1 MTPITNCHCQIL
13 SQLPESVFS
22 YFPVSLL
29 LSHFLIFSFSLSPF
43 CVFIV
48 GNTPNKKIL
57 SFFQSSFVIVTRPA
71 DSATKNGS
79 NSPSPTAE
87 DAEVARAMG
96 NNTGNGGGNN
106 GSQSAT
112 GDRNGIPQSD
122 DEEVES
128 TVTRGHSHS
137 RKMNRTNSSAS
148 SVISG
153 N

>member
-29 LSHFLIFSFSLSPF
+29 LSHFPCPLFVFSLL
-43 CVFIV
+43 VIRQ
-48 GNTPNKKIL
+48 TKKNL
-57 SFFQSSFVIVTRPA
+57 SFFHSSFVIVTRPA

-96 NNTGNGGGNN
+96 NNNTGNGGGNN